1 MAEERITQD
10 EILNHDDMTVLRVLM
25 HEVRGINAV
34 STAPAFVADDDD
46 VAALSL
52 DFTPSA

>member
-34 STAPAFVADDDD
+34 STAPAFVADDDE
-46 VAALSL
+46 LTL